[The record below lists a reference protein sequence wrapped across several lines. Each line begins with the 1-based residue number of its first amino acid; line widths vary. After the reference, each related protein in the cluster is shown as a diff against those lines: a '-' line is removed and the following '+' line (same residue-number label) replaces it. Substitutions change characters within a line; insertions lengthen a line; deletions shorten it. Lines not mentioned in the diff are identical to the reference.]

1 MHLADN
7 PKYAE
12 VRELLDLT
20 YLRRRLLQE
29 SIAALESALA
39 NPTPAM
45 VAEAARKTA
54 ELDLVTKE
62 LSHLTKKRDN

>member
-1 MHLADN
+1 MRLSDN

-20 YLRRRLLQE
+20 YLSRRLLLE
-29 SIAALESALA
+29 SIQALEDALA
-39 NPTPAM
+39 NPTAEM
-45 VAEAARKTA
+45 VAEASRKTA

-62 LSHLTKKRDN
+62 LSHLRKKRDN

>member
-1 MHLADN
+1 MQLSDN
-7 PKYAE
+7 SKYAE
-12 VRELLDLT
+12 VRELLELN
-20 YLRRRLLQE
+20 YLRRRLLKE

-39 NPTPAM
+39 NPTAEM
-45 VAEAARKTA
+45 VAEASRKTA

>member
-1 MHLADN
+1 MQLSDH

-20 YLRRRLLQE
+20 YLSRRLLKE
-29 SIAALESALA
+29 SIAALEDALA
-39 NPTPAM
+39 NPTADL

-62 LSHLTKKRDN
+62 LSHLRKKRDN

>member
-1 MHLADN
+1 MRLSDN

-20 YLRRRLLQE
+20 YLSRRLLLE
-29 SIAALESALA
+29 SIQALEDALA
-39 NPTPAM
+39 NPTADM
-45 VAEAARKTA
+45 VAEASRKTA

-62 LSHLTKKRDN
+62 LSHLRKKRDN

>member
-1 MHLADN
+1 MRLSDN

-20 YLRRRLLQE
+20 YLRRRLLKE

-45 VAEAARKTA
+45 VAEASRKTA

>member
-1 MHLADN
+1 MRLSEN

-20 YLRRRLLQE
+20 YLSRRLLLE
-29 SIAALESALA
+29 SIQALEDALA
-39 NPTPAM
+39 NPTADM
-45 VAEAARKTA
+45 VAEASRKTA

-62 LSHLTKKRDN
+62 LSHLRKKRDN